1 MNLCRMCGEEKSPL
15 DFNIELNDKTD
26 SNWTYRELIEHH
38 TRVFLNTS
46 KLLPQSVCEDC
57 RATVEG
63 FAEFSSKLQAVQNTF
78 NVEGAEDDHMKDGFV
93 QLQPMAE
100 LFPETVIKEQIES
113 NEDTD
118 DTEGSCERK
127 KVRPWKVK
135 CSSINSFHF

>member
-46 KLLPQSVCEDC
+46 KLLPQSVCEEC

-63 FAEFSSKLQAVQNTF
+63 FAEFSSKLQAIQNTF
-78 NVEGAEDDHMKDGFV
+78 NVEEAEGGEESFV
-93 QLQPMAE
+93 QLQPMTE
-100 LFPETVIKEQIES
+100 LFAETVIKEQIDS

-118 DTEGSCERK
+118 DTEGSCGRK
-127 KVRPWKVK
+127 MVRL
-135 CSSINSFHF
+135 